1 MARVGAICLG
11 LKSSASER
19 AEKLPW
25 DALHVSNILATMYG
39 KYV

>member
-11 LKSSASER
+11 LKSSTSER

-25 DALHVSNILATMYG
+25 DPLRVSNILATMYG
-39 KYV
+39 KYA